1 MDVGPRLTKGRLR
14 GEVLLRSQPP
24 DLLGAET
31 ALQLALEVARQQQ
44 AKTFALRA
52 ALSLARLYQMTGRDQ
67 AAATL
72 LASIVI
78 DFREHPSL
86 PEVEQANKLLTG
98 LNKPAC

>member
-52 ALSLARLYQMTGRDQ
+52 ALSLARLYQDDRPRSGRRNTVSLDRDRFQ
-67 AAATL
+67 RT
-72 LASIVI
+72 
-78 DFREHPSL
+78 PSL